1 MEKDTTIGSRRLADL
16 FDAGTFAE
24 VGAYIKRGDGKP
36 SGATCGYGA
45 IDGKLVYA
53 FAQDADREKGAFDL
67 TAAKKLHMLYETA
80 VRNGAPVVGIFDSIG
95 AYVTD
100 GADAMAA
107 YGSLLSDISRASG
120 VIPQIAVIDG
130 VCAGLSATAA
140 AMFDLTVSVEGKA
153 QLFVGAPFLTGQAG
167 DPATVAA
174 NGLGSVTARDEADAA
189 AKVRALLKLLPS
201 NCASLPE
208 EIGTDDANRSA
219 AIEGLDMH
227 GVIGE
232 ITDRGSFIEIGAGFG
247 AGSVTGLC
255 TLGGYPCGVVAND
268 AAVDGGVLTADG
280 ARKAAKLVSLC
291 NCFGLPV
298 LTLVDSEGVAVSA
311 KEESAPLA
319 AELGKLAMVYAS
331 ATVAKITAVTGRAYG
346 AAFTLMGSKALGV
359 DVVYALDGAEIS
371 VMKPEAAVAF
381 LWNGRISGST
391 SRAELVKEWKETEA
405 TPVRSA
411 EKGAVD
417 DILQPAD
424 LRRYLCGAVNMLL
437 CKDEAGLTR
446 KHCNLPL

>member
-1 MEKDTTIGSRRLADL
+1 MEKDTTIGTQRLANL

-24 VGAYIKRGDGKP
+24 VGAYIKREDGKA

-45 IDGKLVYA
+45 VDGKLVYA
-53 FAQDADREKGAFDL
+53 FAQDADLEKGAFDL

-107 YGSLLSDISRASG
+107 YGSLLADISRASG
-120 VIPQIAVIDG
+120 VIPQIALIGG

-140 AMFDLTVSVEGKA
+140 AMFDLTVTVAGKS

-167 DPATVAA
+167 DTDAVAA
-174 NGLGSVTARDEADAA
+174 NGLASVTAKDEGDAV
-189 AKVRALLKLLPS
+189 AKVRALLKLLPA
-201 NCASLPE
+201 NCAALPE
-208 EIGTDDANRSA
+208 EIGTDDANRVSVLD
-219 AIEGLDMH
+219 GLDTRGM
-227 GVIGE
+227 IGE
-232 ITDRGSFIEIGAGFG
+232 ITDRGSFLEIGQGFG
-247 AGSVTGLC
+247 AGIVTGLC

-268 AAVDGGVLTADG
+268 ASVSGGVLTADG

-298 LTLVDSEGVAVSA
+298 LTLTDSEGVAVCA
-311 KEESAPLA
+311 KEENAPLA

-331 ATVAKITAVTGRAYG
+331 ANVAKITAVIGKAYG
-346 AAFTLMGSKALGV
+346 AAFTLMGSKALGA
-359 DVVYALDGAEIS
+359 DVVYALEGAEIS

-381 LWNGRISGST
+381 LWNGKISETT
-391 SRAELVKEWKETEA
+391 SREALVKEWKETEA
-405 TPVRSA
+405 APVRSA

-417 DILQPAD
+417 DILNASD
-424 LRRYLCGAVNMLL
+424 LRRHLCSAVSMLL
-437 CKDEAGLTR
+437 CKDEAALTR